1 MAQLL
6 SDKAVLG
13 VIATLAVLVLF
24 VVLCRARR
32 VSTSLDDATL
42 TALQRISK
50 ATPDLRQGLTEQAAD
65 RATPH
70 LRELLRCV
78 AVGITD
84 AEGGLL
90 SWDGEANEHYRHLT
104 GAITKSIASFRR
116 EHVDHDKLPCQRRG
130 NCPMRTAVIVPLVV
144 EGAVQGVL
152 VVVGGVGGKRLIR
165 MADEVAR
172 FVRAQLELAQ
182 LDESRQQL
190 AQAEVRALRAQISPH
205 FVYNALN
212 TISSLIRTD
221 PERARELLMEFA
233 DFTRYSF
240 RTSGLFTSLA
250 EELRNID
257 RYLTL
262 ESARYGPERLKVRL
276 KIAPEVLSVTVPFLV
291 LQPLVENAV
300 RHGLARKPGGGTVT
314 VLAQDNGSEALI
326 SVEDDG
332 VGMDA
337 DRLADLRD
345 AHRSGAHVGIGN
357 INQRMRSVYG
367 EEYALMVET
376 APGAGMKV
384 ILRVPKFSPNV
395 RAVLP
400 GFDPEGTGE
409 QPIIGATGPL
419 PVVGGNGLPRRGA
432 HRAEGTRAADGSLT
446 GTLSNP

>member
-1 MAQLL
+1 VAQLL
-6 SDKAVLG
+6 SQRAVLG
-13 VIATLAVLVLF
+13 VFATLAVLVLF

-32 VSTSLDDATL
+32 VSSSVDDATL
-42 TALQRISK
+42 AALQRISK
-50 ATPDLRQGLTEQAAD
+50 ATPDLRQGLTQQAAD

-84 AEGGLL
+84 AEGTML
-90 SWDGEANEHYRHLT
+90 SWDGEANEHYRDLT
-104 GAITKSIASFRR
+104 DQIAKSINSLRM
-116 EHVDHDKLPCQRRG
+116 EHVDHDKLPCQRRA

-144 EGAVQGVL
+144 EGRVEGVL

-165 MADEVAR
+165 MADEIAR
-172 FVRAQLELAQ
+172 FVRTQLELAQ

-240 RTSGLFTSLA
+240 RTNGLFTTLA

-262 ESARYGPERLKVRL
+262 ESARYGPQRLKVRL

-314 VLAQDNGSEALI
+314 VVAQDNGTEALI

-395 RAVLP
+395 RPVLP
-400 GFDPEGTGE
+400 GYAEVEDMEDTDHGRHTAPDY
-409 QPIIGATGPL
+409 GA
-419 PVVGGNGLPRRGA
+419 
-432 HRAEGTRAADGSLT
+432 AAVNAT
-446 GTLSNP
+446 T

>member
-1 MAQLL
+1 MSVVAQLL
-6 SDKAVLG
+6 SQRAVLG
-13 VIATLAVLVLF
+13 VIATIAVLALF
-24 VVLCRARR
+24 VLLCRTRK
-32 VSTSLDDATL
+32 VSSSLDDATL
-42 TALQRISK
+42 AVLQRISK
-50 ATPDLRQGLTEQAAD
+50 ATPEWRAGLTQDAAD
-65 RATPH
+65 HATPH

-78 AVGITD
+78 AVGIAD
-84 AEGGLL
+84 PEGTLL
-90 SWDGEANEHYRHLT
+90 SWDGEAAEHYVDLT
-104 GAITKSIASFRR
+104 DAITKAIGGYRR
-116 EHVDHDKLPCQRRG
+116 EHVDHDKLPCNRRS

-144 EGAVQGVL
+144 EGAIEGAL
-152 VVVGGVGGKRLIR
+152 VVVGGVGGKRLLR

-172 FVRAQLELAQ
+172 FVCVQLELAK

-212 TISSLIRTD
+212 TISALIRTD
-221 PERARELLMEFA
+221 PERARELLQDFA

-240 RTSGLFTSLA
+240 RTTGLFTTLGDELA
-250 EELRNID
+250 NVD

-262 ESARYGPERLKVRL
+262 EGARYGPQRLHVRL

-314 VLAQDNGSEALI
+314 VVAQDYGTEALI

-337 DRLADLRD
+337 DRLTDLRD
-345 AHRSGAHVGIGN
+345 SHRSGAHVGIGN

-395 RAVLP
+395 RPALP
-400 GFDPEGTGE
+400 GYHNGADSIEDTAAGHAVAPVWDSGVGLVA
-409 QPIIGATGPL
+409 PIDSLDAKS
-419 PVVGGNGLPRRGA
+419 A
-432 HRAEGTRAADGSLT
+432 H
-446 GTLSNP
+446 